1 MKCVVVFTNRG
12 VGRLLEEGGSQA
24 WKLNPERVRKLTY
37 VVCVQNRNDGDW
49 GRPTHEQG
57 EGFLIGK
64 ISGVDTNSEDRESN
78 RYIIRFDEYAE
89 ISVPKLW
96 ETLGGLRNPIRYL
109 NDLEKYF
116 DVDRLHW
123 KRIHP
128 GTHGEPPSSASSV
141 VQNAAGET
149 RGLDIAD
156 AKKALATF
164 YRVPVTA
171 IEIVIRG

>member
-24 WKLNPERVRKLTY
+24 WKLDPDRVRKLTH

-57 EGFLIGK
+57 AGFLIGK
-64 ISGVDTNSEDRESN
+64 ISTVEPSPEKEPEER
-78 RYIIRFDEYAE
+78 RYIIKFDQYAE
-89 ISVPKLW
+89 IDIPKFW
-96 ETLGGLRNPIRYL
+96 ERLGGLRNPVHYL
-109 NDLEKYF
+109 NNLEDYL
-116 DVDRLHW
+116 DVKPLEW
-123 KRIHP
+123 KPVRP
-128 GTHGEPPSSASSV
+128 QTDGEPPRAASLPPG
-141 VQNAAGET
+141 GES
-149 RGLDIAD
+149 RGLDIAE
-156 AKKALATF
+156 AKKALAAF

>member
-12 VGRLLEEGGSQA
+12 LGCLLEDGGSQA
-24 WKLNPERVRKLTY
+24 WKLNPDRVRKLTY

-64 ISGVDTNSEDRESN
+64 ISGVETNSEGRESN
-78 RYIIRFDEYAE
+78 RYIIKFDEYAE
-89 ISVPKLW
+89 INVTKLW
-96 ETLGGLRNPIRYL
+96 EKLGGLRNPVHYL
-109 NDLEKYF
+109 NDLEKYV
-116 DVDRLHW
+116 DVDGLEW
-123 KRIHP
+123 KRIHSSTGVPP
-128 GTHGEPPSSASSV
+128 GAASPAV
-141 VQNAAGET
+141 PNAARESH
-149 RGLDIAD
+149 GLDIAE